1 MCQILKVSRS
11 SYYYWTNKKPS
22 KRLLRRLELGV
33 AIKKIY
39 DWSKGRYGSP
49 RITKELQMQGV
60 KVSRPFVAAIMK
72 KKDLRSVTVRRF
84 KQTTN
89 SNHSYGIV
97 ENKLSQNFATT
108 AHNKVWVSDITYIRT
123 KQGWVYLTSVID
135 LFDRKVIGWQFSHS
149 LKAKDTVIPALNKAC
164 SARPI
169 IAGESLIFHSDRG
182 IQYACNQFK
191 ETIKKYKWIEQSM
204 SAKGNC
210 YDNAV
215 AESFF
220 KTLKTELIYQNSYE
234 SRMDAYRSVFEYIE
248 AFYNT
253 NRRHSHLDYLTIREF
268 NEQYKFKNKKV
279 A

>member
-11 SYYYWTNKKPS
+11 SYYHWTNKKPS

-49 RITKELQMQGV
+49 RITKELQMLGI
-60 KVSRPFVAAIMK
+60 KVSRTFVASIMR
-72 KKDLRSVTVRRF
+72 KKDLRSITVRRF

-191 ETIKKYKWIEQSM
+191 ETIKKHKWIEQSM

>member
-11 SYYYWTNKKPS
+11 CYYHWINKKPS

-49 RITKELQMQGV
+49 RITKELQMQGI
-60 KVSRPFVAAIMK
+60 KVSRPFVASIMK
-72 KKDLRSVTVRRF
+72 KKDLHSVTVRRF
-84 KQTTN
+84 KQITK

-97 ENKLSQNFATT
+97 ENKLSQDFTT
-108 AHNKVWVSDITYIRT
+108 MAHNKVWVSDITYIRT
-123 KQGWVYLTSVID
+123 KQGWAYLTSVID

-169 IAGESLIFHSDRG
+169 QAGDSLIFHSDRG

-220 KTLKTELIYQNSYE
+220 KTLKSELIYQNSYD
-234 SRMDAYRSVFEYIE
+234 SRIDAYRSIFEYIE

-253 NRRHSHLDYLTIREF
+253 NRRHSFLQYLTIREF
-268 NEQYKFKNKKV
+268 NEQYKFKNIKV